1 MPPSYIPDRGTP
13 AGRLWHVLSDF
24 KRHGEGNPNVPVR
37 LVWAQTLGTPN
48 DDIDGLFAGLV
59 SIRGLVAA
67 TRRAVEQTSG
77 VNHAL
82 LLEFY
87 ERVETLV
94 SYTNLDQPYSSIRGN
109 FDLVALREIAHMA
122 HELAKISSEPAISDD
137 EIAQFGK
144 QVDAFFDRV
153 SNSKLHPALRRAL
166 LVSMEEM
173 RRAIARYRIDGAEA
187 FYEAGAYALGEVAI
201 VRNVY
206 PAEWEK
212 AEQDGTAGG
221 AEDIT
226 GKALKYGSLVNVA
239 VDLGLKLGAAAV
251 KAYLLLHSGTAP

>member
-1 MPPSYIPDRGTP
+1 MSPSYIPDRGTP

-24 KRHGEGNPNVPVR
+24 KGHGEGNPNVAVR
-37 LVWAQTLGTPN
+37 FVWAQTLGTPK

-59 SIRGLVAA
+59 SVRGLVAA
-67 TRRAVEQTSG
+67 TRRAVEQTPG

-122 HELAKISSEPAISDD
+122 HELAKISAEPAIPAD
-137 EIAQFGK
+137 EITQFGQ

-153 SNSKLHPALRRAL
+153 SNSQLHPALRRAL

-187 FYEAGAYALGEVAI
+187 FYTAGARAVGEVWVVKNA
-201 VRNVY
+201 Y
-206 PAEWEK
+206 PVEWEK
-212 AEQDGTAGG
+212 AEKDNTAAGMGDLIGTVLKWG
-221 AEDIT
+221 ALATI
-226 GKALKYGSLVNVA
+226 A
-239 VDLGLKLGAAAV
+239 VDLGLKLGPFAAG
-251 KAYLLLHSGTAP
+251 AYLLLQSGTMK